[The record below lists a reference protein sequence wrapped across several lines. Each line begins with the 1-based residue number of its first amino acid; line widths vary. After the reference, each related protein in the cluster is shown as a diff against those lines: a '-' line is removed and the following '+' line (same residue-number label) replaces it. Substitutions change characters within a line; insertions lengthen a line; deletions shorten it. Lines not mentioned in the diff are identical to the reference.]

1 MCYCNGW
8 LPPLAVPY
16 LMQCSP
22 LVVAASLPVFWE
34 LMQTNM
40 TVRAAILDLPVGFLV
55 CASLASCIHSI
66 AEYGF
71 MYCRPMMSFVL
82 SFTRIGRV
90 TQIVGA
96 RGFIK
101 GASEVSFSTGPCMT
115 HQHALRHSLLWI
127 AILAVFGDAFHFT
140 VRYSTTV

>member
-40 TVRAAILDLPVGFLV
+40 TVRAAILDIALGTSGV
-55 CASLASCIHSI
+55 CTFGILHLH
-66 AEYGF
+66 
-71 MYCRPMMSFVL
+71 YCRIWFHVL
-82 SFTRIGRV
+82 
-90 TQIVGA
+90 
-96 RGFIK
+96 
-101 GASEVSFSTGPCMT
+101 
-115 HQHALRHSLLWI
+115 
-127 AILAVFGDAFHFT
+127 
-140 VRYSTTV
+140 